1 MASLTSTS
9 GGKIP
14 VDSTETA
21 QRHKSAKPPGSFSL
35 HPAPALLSPV
45 FPHTALL
52 KSQIFRARGEE
63 VMFAGREHKRI
74 QSQSNTKPQ
83 PQQLS
88 AGT

>member
-21 QRHKSAKPPGSFSL
+21 QRHKSAQPLRSFSL
-35 HPAPALLSPV
+35 HLAPAFLSHV
-45 FPHTALL
+45 FPYIALL
-52 KSQIFRARGEE
+52 TSQIFTARGEE
-63 VMFAGREHKRI
+63 VTFASRKHKHI

-83 PQQLS
+83 PQ
-88 AGT
+88 

>member
-21 QRHKSAKPPGSFSL
+21 QRHKSAQLLRSFSRHL
-35 HPAPALLSPV
+35 APGPLSLV
-45 FPHTALL
+45 FPYTLL
-52 KSQIFRARGEE
+52 TSQIFTAREE
-63 VMFAGREHKRI
+63 VIFAGRKHKHI

-83 PQQLS
+83 PQQLPT
-88 AGT
+88 GI